1 MAACWTD
8 RVSIVSLATPT
19 EGVGR
24 HAAPTVYFML
34 KNLSARLRITLL
46 VVLSALPILGLT
58 VYNGLQQREAAE
70 AAEKQHLQLIASL
83 TARRPE
89 QMITGASQLLFAI
102 TADVEDLLR
111 SRADCGNHFRKVMA
125 QVQGLYRTMGL
136 VLPNGDVFCNAT
148 SGAADLKINL
158 QDREYF
164 QLAYTSGK
172 FAVGGYQVG
181 RATGLPAIG
190 MGYPVLD
197 DNRKVIAI
205 AFAAL
210 NLGTFEEQ
218 VELRHGGS
226 DKSVG
231 RVVTILDYNGVVLAQ
246 FPQFRARIGEKVP
259 NPKVLEKLLGQKS
272 GLFTEADLDGDVR
285 LYAFESAGINPDGKA
300 AIHVVVSTPTRTIYA
315 DADRTLQHTVMAIL
329 VVTVLLFLL
338 AWYGAE
344 IIVTRRFQVLL
355 GMTARVRAGDFSA
368 RSGFGEGREELSQL
382 GVAFDEMASELQ
394 SRDQQLRD
402 ALERMRAQAVTDD
415 LTGLFNRRHLWNVL
429 EAELSRARRKNAPIA
444 VMLFDIDHFKQLN
457 DQWGHE
463 AGDLVLQSLAQVVR
477 RVVRG
482 TDIVARHGGEEFVV
496 VMPEAGE
503 DVALLRAR
511 QLRSRVAEMNLS
523 YRGNPLNGITISI
536 GVAISRDSSQS
547 GDSLVREADSAMYEA
562 KARGR
567 DQVVVRQVPGAT

>member
-1 MAACWTD
+1 M
-8 RVSIVSLATPT
+8 
-19 EGVGR
+19 
-24 HAAPTVYFML
+24 

-58 VYNGLQQREAAE
+58 VYNGLQQRAAAE
-70 AAEKQHLQLIASL
+70 AAETQHLQLIASL
-83 TARRPE
+83 TARRP
-89 QMITGASQLLFAI
+89 QQIISGANQLLFAI
-102 TADVEDLLR
+102 TADVDDLLR
-111 SRADCGNHFRKVMA
+111 SRTACTDHFRKVMA

-136 VLPNGDVFCNAT
+136 LLPNGDIYCNAT
-148 SGAADLKINL
+148 TSPADLKINV
-158 QDREYF
+158 QDRDYF
-164 QLAYTSGK
+164 QMAYTSGK
-172 FAVGGYQVG
+172 FAIGSYLVG
-181 RATGLPAIG
+181 RATGLPAINLAF
-190 MGYPVLD
+190 PVID
-197 DNRKVIAI
+197 DNRKVVAL
-205 AFAAL
+205 AYAAL

-226 DKSVG
+226 GGGVG

-246 FPQFRARIGEKVP
+246 FPQFGARIGEKAA
-259 NPKVLEKLLGQKS
+259 NAQVLEKLLGQKS
-272 GLFTEADLDGDVR
+272 GLFAETD
-285 LYAFESAGINPDGKA
+285 SAGEHRLFAFDSAGTNPDGKP
-300 AIHVVVSTPTRTIYA
+300 AIHVVVSTPTSTIYA
-315 DADRTLQHTVMAIL
+315 DADRTLRQTVIAIL
-329 VVTVLLFLL
+329 AVTLLLFVLG
-338 AWYGAE
+338 WYGAE
-344 IIVTRRFQVLL
+344 IVVTRRFRVLL

-368 RSGFGEGREELSQL
+368 RSGFGEGGEELNQL

-394 SRDQQLRD
+394 SRDQQLQD
-402 ALERMRAQAVTDD
+402 ALERMRAQAVTDE

-429 EAELSRARRKNAPIA
+429 EAELSRARRKKAPIA

-463 AGDLVLQSLAQVVR
+463 AGDIVLQSLAQVVR

-536 GVAISRDSSQS
+536 GVAISTDSSQS

-562 KARGR
+562 KTRGR
-567 DQVVVRQVPGAT
+567 DQVVVRRVPGAAA

>member
-1 MAACWTD
+1 MPA
-8 RVSIVSLATPT
+8 I
-19 EGVGR
+19 
-24 HAAPTVYFML
+24 HFML

-58 VYNGLQQREAAE
+58 IYNGLQQREAAE

-89 QMITGASQLLFAI
+89 QMIAGASQLLFAI
-102 TADVEDLLR
+102 TADVQNLLR
-111 SRADCGNHFRKVMA
+111 SRAQCGDHFRKVMA

-136 VLPNGDVFCNAT
+136 VLPNGDIYCNAT
-148 SGAADLKINL
+148 TSAADLKINL
-158 QDREYF
+158 LDRDYF
-164 QLAYTSGK
+164 QQAYTSGK
-172 FAVGGYQVG
+172 FVVGGYQVG
-181 RATGLPAIG
+181 RATGLPSINLA
-190 MGYPVLD
+190 YPIVD
-197 DNRKVIAI
+197 EERKVIAV
-205 AFAAL
+205 AYAAL

-218 VELRHGGS
+218 VELRQVGAG
-226 DKSVG
+226 KNTG
-231 RVVTILDYNGVVLAQ
+231 RVVTIVDFNGVVLAQ
-246 FPQFRARIGEKVP
+246 FPQFGARIGEKLP
-259 NPKVLEKLLGQKS
+259 NARVFEKLLLQKS
-272 GLFTEADLDGDVR
+272 GLFSEKDLDGENR
-285 LYAFESAGINPDGKA
+285 MYAFDSAGINPDGKF
-300 AIHVVVSTPTRTIYA
+300 AIHVLVSTPDRNIYA
-315 DADRTLQHTVMAIL
+315 DADRALQQTVIAIL
-329 VVTVLLFLL
+329 AVTVLLFLL

-344 IIVTRRFQVLL
+344 IFVTRRFRVLL
-355 GMTARVRAGDFSA
+355 GMTARVRAGDLSA
-368 RSGFGEGREELSQL
+368 RTGFGEGREELSQL
-382 GVAFDEMASELQ
+382 GAAFDEMAGELQ
-394 SRDQQLRD
+394 GRDHQLKD
-402 ALERMRAQAVTDD
+402 ALERMRALSVTDE

-463 AGDLVLQSLAQVVR
+463 AGDIVLQSLAQVVR

-536 GVAISRDSSQS
+536 GVAISADSSQS
-547 GDSLVREADSAMYEA
+547 GDSLVREADAAMYEA
-562 KARGR
+562 KTRGR
-567 DQVVVRQVPGAT
+567 DQVVVRRVPGAA